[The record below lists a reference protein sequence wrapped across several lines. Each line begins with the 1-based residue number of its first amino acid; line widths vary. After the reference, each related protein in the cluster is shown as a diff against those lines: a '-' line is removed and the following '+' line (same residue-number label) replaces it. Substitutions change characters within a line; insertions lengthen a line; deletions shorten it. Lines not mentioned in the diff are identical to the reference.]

1 MTSRATF
8 TRRAA
13 HATVAAADTPDM
25 GRPAGSG
32 GESRA
37 RTTPAT
43 RTPARKARRRTGEA
57 LCGTGTVRPAA
68 GVPGAAQAATS
79 PHSAMTPRRGPRP
92 APRARNAAA
101 ERPVPAPAAGGL
113 ARRRPASPGTP
124 VTART

>member
-1 MTSRATF
+1 MTSRVTL

-13 HATVAAADTPDM
+13 RATVAAAGTPDM

-32 GESRA
+32 GEARA
-37 RTTPAT
+37 RTIPAT
-43 RTPARKARRRTGEA
+43 RTLARKARRRTGEA
-57 LCGTGTVRPAA
+57 LCGTGTVRPAP

-101 ERPVPAPAAGGL
+101 ERPAPVPAAGRL
-113 ARRRPASPGTP
+113 ARRRPTSAGTP
-124 VTART
+124 VTARA